1 MSLSKVTRNYQITIP
16 ADIRERMHIRVGT
29 LLAFRVDHGEIML
42 KPKVLVDEDQAWFW
56 TKEWQKEEKEVDKA
70 RKKGQTKKVD
80 NAREMR
86 KHFEE

>member
-16 ADIRERMHIRVGT
+16 ADIREQLHIRVGT

-56 TKEWQKEEKEVDKA
+56 TKEWQKGEKEADKA
-70 RKKGQTKKVD
+70 RKKGQTKKVA
-80 NAREMR
+80 NTREMR